1 MQKICSSPIAALD
14 GVLFKGMTIMSDGFG
29 LSEDP
34 ARITLSAL
42 KELQRIGGRYA
53 LAFMSIG
60 AGQGVGL
67 VVERV

>member
-1 MQKICSSPIAALD
+1 
-14 GVLFKGMTIMSDGFG
+14 MSGGFG
-29 LSEDP
+29 LSGDP

-60 AGQGVGL
+60 AGQGMGL